1 MKWIIPQSTHTSNSL
16 HICFKWLL
24 LLSLDYNLLSAYCML
39 GTVSTTPNAWPHW
52 TLSTVL
58 RGKSHDHLHL
68 TQETL
73 RVQRNNSTKVT
84 QPVSNNW
91 ATIVISSCMPCP
103 ARKKE
108 SSITNDAKQQKLSKP
123 FRFGFGRQFMVFGSR
138 TASLIKFV

>member
-1 MKWIIPQSTHTSNSL
+1 MTWIIPQSTHTSNSL

-24 LLSLDYNLLSAYCML
+24 LLLLDYNLLSAYCVL
-39 GTVSTTPNAWPHW
+39 GTVSTTSNVWPHW
-52 TLSTVL
+52 TLSAVL
-58 RGKSHDHLHL
+58 RGKSYDHLHL

-84 QPVSNNW
+84 QPVSGG
-91 ATIVISSCMPCP
+91 ATIVTSSCMPGP

-123 FRFGFGRQFMVFGSR
+123 FRFGFGRQLMVFGSR

>member
-1 MKWIIPQSTHTSNSL
+1 MTWIIPQSTHTSNSL

-24 LLSLDYNLLSAYCML
+24 LLSLDYNLLSAYCVL

-84 QPVSNNW
+84 QPVSGG
-91 ATIVISSCMPCP
+91 ATIVMSSCMPCP

-123 FRFGFGRQFMVFGSR
+123 FRFGFGRQLMVFGSR